1 MTTSPVPTASEQS
14 SAPLHHRPKPSALQ
28 PPDAERALLLDLD
41 GVLLDT
47 RPVMREAWRKVQE
60 DHGLAIPFAAYEA
73 HLGREFS
80 DIMERLGV
88 VDADGVHRTY
98 GAGSTAAAHLA
109 QEFIGITDVLHA
121 FVAAGWRLGVVTSK
135 HVDRAA
141 PLLAQLGCPFGTV
154 RTPAG
159 SGRSKPAPDP
169 LLLALVDLGVDPA
182 SAVYIGDMPVD
193 REAATRAGVPYI
205 HAAWGYGAPGS
216 PAVAVAQSPTDL
228 LDLLHQA
235 TACTPIVEGSLA

>member
-1 MTTSPVPTASEQS
+1 MDGLTPAAGVPS
-14 SAPLHHRPKPSALQ
+14 PKPSALQ

-60 DHGLAIPFAAYEA
+60 DHHLDIPFAAYEA

-98 GAGSTAAAHLA
+98 GAASTAAAHLA

-135 HVDRAA
+135 HVDRAG

-154 RTPAG
+154 RTPTG

-169 LLLALVDLGVDPA
+169 LLLALVELGVDPA

-205 HAAWGYGAPGS
+205 HAAWGYGEPGS

-228 LDLLHQA
+228 LALLHQA
-235 TACTPIVEGSLA
+235 TACTPFVEGSLV